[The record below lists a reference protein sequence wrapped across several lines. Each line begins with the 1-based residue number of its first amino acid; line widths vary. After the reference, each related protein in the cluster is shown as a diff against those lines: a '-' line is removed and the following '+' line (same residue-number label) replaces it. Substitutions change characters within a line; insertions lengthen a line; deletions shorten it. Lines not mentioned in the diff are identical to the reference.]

1 MLAAICEKEPL
12 RSKHIIISGP
22 YYALVEDMLAFD
34 LGQGGREAFLF
45 RRASKISLVSWF
57 MFENPDSYETI
68 CGDRFGVTATRPTFR
83 NKGGNGGHDSIPPS
97 VPDDWNILDEAR
109 DWLHRCRN

>member
-1 MLAAICEKEPL
+1 MAAIGEKEPL
-12 RSKHIIISGP
+12 RSKHLIISGP
-22 YYALVEDMLAFD
+22 YYALLEDILAFKTEKH
-34 LGQGGREAFLF
+34 GREAVMFK
-45 RRASKISLVSWF
+45 RASKISEVSSF
-57 MFENPDSYETI
+57 KFENTDSYETI
-68 CGDRFGVTATRPTFR
+68 CGDKFGVTTTRPTFR